1 VGVIRSRRSGGAFL
15 AIGVALAAFVQVCS
29 VLSGGTHAV
38 AWAANDVSD
47 CRHVEVP
54 VALSEGGGRDAS
66 LAGQVCYPTTKRDGL
81 DGAVQVLVSGTGYG
95 RSYWDFPYQP
105 DTYSYVRA
113 AARAGFTTFNFDRI
127 GIGQSTH
134 PLNTQ
139 VTIPSNAYTIH
150 QAIAELRAGTVDGAR
165 YGKVVIVGHSLGSLI
180 ALYEAAT
187 YHDVDAVIASGILHS
202 FDPLGVTKFVA
213 TLYPAA
219 LDPRFRGHIVD
230 PGYLTTLPGTRGQSF
245 YYLPNTDP
253 RVVDTDEALKETA
266 TALEAGGVFQQEL
279 PGALRPVTKP
289 ACALS
294 PPALCG
300 GVASSVVYGS
310 TRTITVP
317 VLDVVGQYD
326 PLLCGGANSMN
337 RCGNVAA
344 VRQDESAY
352 YTGLARRCLTVAQ
365 LPDSGHDV
373 NLGRNAQTWYALAND
388 WTRFTLEQSGAEPRC
403 WSADGQDGGMRFP

>member
-1 VGVIRSRRSGGAFL
+1 MTRGRRSGRAVL
-15 AIGVALAAFVQVCS
+15 AIGVVLVIFVQVFS
-29 VLSGGTHAV
+29 AMSADTHAV
-38 AWAANDVSD
+38 AWADSEVPD
-47 CRHVEVP
+47 CRPVEVP
-54 VALSEGGGRDAS
+54 VALTEGGGQDAD
-66 LAGQVCYPTTKRDGL
+66 LAGQVCYPTTKNGAL
-81 DGAVQVLVSGTGYG
+81 EGAVQVLVSGTAYG

-127 GIGQSTH
+127 GIGRSTR

-150 QAIAELRAGTVDGAR
+150 QAISQLRSGTVDDVR

-187 YHDVDAVIASGILHS
+187 YHDVDAVIASGILHT

-219 LDPRFRGHIVD
+219 LDPRFRGGTID
-230 PGYLTTLPGTRGQSF
+230 PGYLTTQPGTRGKSF
-245 YYLPNTDP
+245 YYVPETDP
-253 RVVDTDEALKETA
+253 RVIDTDEALKETA
-266 TALEAGGVFQQEL
+266 TMLEAGGVFQEEL
-279 PGALRPVTKP
+279 PGVLRPLTKP
-289 ACALS
+289 ACALT

-300 GVASSVVYGS
+300 AVASSVVYGS
-310 TRTITVP
+310 TRNIKVP
-317 VLDVVGQYD
+317 VLQVVGQYD
-326 PLLCGGANSMN
+326 PLLCGGPNDLN
-337 RCGNVAA
+337 RCSDVAA

-365 LPDSGHDV
+365 VPGSGHNV
-373 NLGRNAQTWYALAND
+373 NLGRNAQNWFALANE
-388 WTRFTLEQSGAEPRC
+388 WSRFTLEQSGDDPSC
-403 WSADGQDGGMRFP
+403 WSAAGEADGLRFP